1 METGKRKILLSACL
15 AGENVR
21 FDGKIKNVL
30 PNINELYEKYDV
42 ILVCPE
48 VMGGLP
54 VPRPQSEIKVG
65 RVMNIEGKDVTEN
78 FRKGAEET
86 LRLAKEHKVEFAI
99 LKQSSPS
106 CGSKTI
112 YIGNF
117 EKIKIKG
124 MGITAQLLSKNGI
137 KVLSEDDV

>member
-1 METGKRKILLSACL
+1 MKAGKRKILLSACL

-30 PNINELYEKYDV
+30 PNINELCKKYDV

-54 VPRPQSEIKVG
+54 IPRPQSEIKDGKVI
-65 RVMNIEGKDVTEN
+65 NIKGKDVTDN
-78 FRKGAEET
+78 FIKGAEET
-86 LRLAKEHKVEFAI
+86 LRLAKEYKVEFAI

-106 CGSKTI
+106 CGSKTV
-112 YIGNF
+112 YNGNF
-117 EKIKIKG
+117 EKIKIPG

-137 KVLSEDDV
+137 KVLSEEDI